1 MSSFYNYKC
10 TPFTWHKV
18 GDLYQID
25 NEFNIS
31 LDNRI
36 NKYIVTILPGFRTDG
51 GSVPKVFQWFMKGWN
66 NDYRYNGIFVLHDAL
81 YCAEYTTKE
90 IADDMLRSSLRDYGF
105 DRFHASTVCW
115 CVNTFA
121 KSHYGKE
128 NDENDNYDFVKF
140 NVVPFTQFN
149 YRLISSK

>member
-1 MSSFYNYKC
+1 
-10 TPFTWHKV
+10 
-18 GDLYQID
+18 
-25 NEFNIS
+25 
-31 LDNRI
+31 
-36 NKYIVTILPGFRTDG
+36 
-51 GSVPKVFQWFMKGWN
+51 MKGWN
-66 NDYRYNGIFVLHDAL
+66 NDYRYNGIFILHDAL
-81 YCAEYTTKE
+81 YCTEYTTKE

-140 NVVPFTQFN
+140 NVTSLQN
-149 YRLISSK
+149 YLIIIE